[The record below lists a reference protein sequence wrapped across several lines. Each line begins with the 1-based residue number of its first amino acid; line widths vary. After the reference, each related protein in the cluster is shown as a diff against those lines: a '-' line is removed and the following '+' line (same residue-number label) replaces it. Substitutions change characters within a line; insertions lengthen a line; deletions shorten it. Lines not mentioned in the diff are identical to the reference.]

1 METRRIRRALGSL
14 AIALLLSGCFKVN
27 MNLDVA
33 ADDTVSGTAVIAV
46 DESLLELSGQSV
58 DDLFADMDLSELPAG
73 SSAEPYREDG
83 FVGQQVT
90 FDSVPLSEFAGSGA
104 LSATGEDL
112 SIVREGDEFR
122 VSGAFDM
129 SGEEFT
135 GTEVPQE
142 FLENFE
148 FTIAITFPGKVVSAT
163 GDIDGNT
170 VTWEP
175 TIGENTRIEAVASA
189 IPSSSSPILL
199 IVLVALGAL
208 VLGAVVFFLTHRK
221 PALAPTATSGWE
233 TPTGPTIPDEGPAAP
248 WSGEPPSAALP
259 SSDTEPESAGP
270 PPPPPRPSEP

>member
-1 METRRIRRALGSL
+1 METRRVRRALGSL

-46 DESLLELSGQSV
+46 DESLLELSGQDV

-208 VLGAVVFFLTHRK
+208 VLGAVVFFLTRRK
-221 PALAPTATSGWE
+221 PEPATTATSGWE
-233 TPTGPTIPDEGPAAP
+233 TTTGPTIPDGGPAAP
-248 WSGEPPSAALP
+248 WSGEPPSVAPP
-259 SSDTEPESAGP
+259 SSDAGSESAGP